1 MAAGLSRIRY
11 IFRFYSRIF
20 CFAAEE
26 FCCRMA
32 SEDRRLWLP
41 GKRFSM
47 FTGVGELARWGFSA
61 PEQVPPAPVT
71 DVSPEAGRE
80 RGDSIKNAGGDAPA
94 RDPAM
99 VRAEER
105 SSFSAVGYL
114 RKYGIRPLPEEREM
128 IRALPAIPLP
138 ERERYLEKRAVP
150 FSVLHFRRPLRN
162 PGALLRFCGEA
173 ARIKRHAREE
183 QGGCVFS
190 RFPCGPAG
198 GRLPPWRGCAFSCL
212 RRRGP
217 VA

>member
-1 MAAGLSRIRY
+1 MDADLSRIRY

-94 RDPAM
+94 RYPAM
-99 VRAEER
+99 VRTEER
-105 SSFSAVGYL
+105 SGFSAVGYL

-138 ERERYLEKRAVP
+138 ERERYLEKSAVP
-150 FSVLHFRRPLRN
+150 FFRSSFSPPPEKPRRAFTLLEKRPVQ
-162 PGALLRFCGEA
+162 G
-173 ARIKRHAREE
+173 RHAREE
-183 QGGCVFS
+183 QGRLFFS

-198 GRLPPWRGCAFSCL
+198 GRLPPWRGCVSSCP
-212 RRRGP
+212 RRHGP
-217 VA
+217 AA